1 MTGRIRWEPVTST
14 TIETGHVGTYPVHA
28 FVIYSPN
35 AGKTGLTLTSQ
46 LPGQQLHRYIGDR
59 LSEVKAVAEHWLE
72 EHIAQFGAVF
82 DLAST
87 FPPEVSTCRFCNALL
102 RRDREGQYADID
114 LANPEP
120 WQCSGRYVASP
131 GGRHKPIGTAGDKL
145 TEDGEPR

>member
-46 LPGQQLHRYIGDR
+46 
-59 LSEVKAVAEHWLE
+59 
-72 EHIAQFGAVF
+72 
-82 DLAST
+82 
-87 FPPEVSTCRFCNALL
+87 VSACRFCNALL
-102 RRDREGQYADID
+102 RRSDDGLYADID
-114 LANPEP
+114 LNRTTNPEP

>member
-1 MTGRIRWEPVTST
+1 MTGATRIRWEPVTST
-14 TIETGHVGTYPVHA
+14 TIAVGTGHVG
-28 FVIYSPN
+28 
-35 AGKTGLTLTSQ
+35 L
-46 LPGQQLHRYIGDR
+46 LPAHSR

-145 TEDGEPR
+145 TEDREPR